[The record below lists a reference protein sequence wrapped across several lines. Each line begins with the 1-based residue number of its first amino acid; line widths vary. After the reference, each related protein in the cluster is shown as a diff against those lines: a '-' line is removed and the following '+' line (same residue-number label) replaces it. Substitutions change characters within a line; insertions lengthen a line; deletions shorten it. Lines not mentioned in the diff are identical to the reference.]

1 MKFIKKN
8 DTLNFMRIFVYKS
21 LFIFISLFVLYKITI
36 GSSVKTYEKKLESVF
51 SKENTEFYKSK
62 IRKEIKS
69 AIKKDRILSESDAKL
84 INEFIKKL
92 NKELIN

>member
-1 MKFIKKN
+1 
-8 DTLNFMRIFVYKS
+8 
-21 LFIFISLFVLYKITI
+21 LFVLYKITI
-36 GSSVKTYEKKLESVF
+36 GSSVETYEKKLESIF

>member
-1 MKFIKKN
+1 
-8 DTLNFMRIFVYKS
+8 
-21 LFIFISLFVLYKITI
+21 
-36 GSSVKTYEKKLESVF
+36 LESLF

-92 NKELIN
+92 NKELTN

>member
-1 MKFIKKN
+1 MKIFI
-8 DTLNFMRIFVYKS
+8 YKS
-21 LFIFISLFVLYKITI
+21 LIVFFLFFLLFEITI
-36 GSSVKTYEKKLESVF
+36 SRQVKKYEAKIDEIF
-51 SKENTEFYKSK
+51 SKEMVIIVKGK

-92 NKELIN
+92 NKELTN

>member
-1 MKFIKKN
+1 MKIFI
-8 DTLNFMRIFVYKS
+8 YKS
-21 LFIFISLFVLYKITI
+21 LIVFFLFFLLFKITI
-36 GSSVKTYEKKLESVF
+36 SRQVKKYEAKIDEIF
-51 SKENTEFYKSK
+51 SKEMVIIVKDK

-92 NKELIN
+92 DKELAN

>member
-1 MKFIKKN
+1 
-8 DTLNFMRIFVYKS
+8 MRIFVYKS
-21 LFIFISLFVLYKITI
+21 LFILISLFVLYKITI
-36 GSSVKTYEKKLESVF
+36 GSSIETYEKKLESIS
-51 SKENTEFYKSK
+51 SKENIEFYKSK

>member
-1 MKFIKKN
+1 MVI
-8 DTLNFMRIFVYKS
+8 I
-21 LFIFISLFVLYKITI
+21 
-36 GSSVKTYEKKLESVF
+36 VKG
-51 SKENTEFYKSK
+51 K

-92 NKELIN
+92 NKELTN

>member
-1 MKFIKKN
+1 
-8 DTLNFMRIFVYKS
+8 MRIFVYKS
-21 LFIFISLFVLYKITI
+21 LFILISLFVLYKITI
-36 GSSVKTYEKKLESVF
+36 GSSVKTYEKKLQSVF

-92 NKELIN
+92 NKELTN

>member
-1 MKFIKKN
+1 MKIFI
-8 DTLNFMRIFVYKS
+8 YKS
-21 LFIFISLFVLYKITI
+21 LIVFFLFFLLFEITI
-36 GSSVKTYEKKLESVF
+36 SRQVKKYEAKIDEIF
-51 SKENTEFYKSK
+51 SKEMVIIVKDK

-92 NKELIN
+92 DKELAN